1 MLKLFVKKA
10 QIYEPP
16 RGTGGI
22 FMKFLINRKL
32 AIRIGI
38 ITTAI
43 TVTGMLL
50 LWFTVSN
57 RVASMVEKD
66 ITNQMVDAAESRAS
80 IINDYVSSA
89 EEYITAFS
97 LSNEVRSLLA
107 HPENPALLKRGQ
119 KYTEEFAA
127 VKGIFEGFFNKS
139 FGH

>member
-1 MLKLFVKKA
+1 
-10 QIYEPP
+10 
-16 RGTGGI
+16 
-22 FMKFLINRKL
+22 MKFLINRKL

-107 HPENPALLKRGQ
+107 HPDRNIQKNLLLSREYLRG
-119 KYTEEFAA
+119 YIL
-127 VKGIFEGFFNKS
+127 GLLI
-139 FGH
+139 HIY